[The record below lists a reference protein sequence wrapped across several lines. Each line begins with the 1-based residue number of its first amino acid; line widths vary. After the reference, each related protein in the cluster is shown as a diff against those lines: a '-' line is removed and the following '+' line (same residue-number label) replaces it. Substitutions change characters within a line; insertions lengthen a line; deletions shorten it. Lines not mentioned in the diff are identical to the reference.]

1 MKYQIRRIISF
12 ICILACG
19 FNLVSCVKNPEKRIV
34 VDKAEGLSKENV
46 LPNEKDVP
54 KDLGAPEHWQE
65 TMDRSNGFVTIE
77 ADCQVRIPEVY
88 NTPVYLYKM
97 RPVTNKLLKRLRRRQ
112 TI

>member
-46 LPNEKDVP
+46 LPNERMSLRIWGHRSIGRRP
-54 KDLGAPEHWQE
+54 WTGA
-65 TMDRSNGFVTIE
+65 MALS
-77 ADCQVRIPEVY
+77 
-88 NTPVYLYKM
+88 L
-97 RPVTNKLLKRLRRRQ
+97 
-112 TI
+112 

>member
-19 FNLVSCVKNPEKRIV
+19 FNLVSCAKNPEKRIV

-77 ADCQVRIPEVY
+77 QTARCG
-88 NTPVYLYKM
+88 YLKCII
-97 RPVTNKLLKRLRRRQ
+97 RLC
-112 TI
+112 ISIKCVP

>member
-19 FNLVSCVKNPEKRIV
+19 FNLVSCAKNPEKRIV

-54 KDLGAPEHWQE
+54 KDLGA
-65 TMDRSNGFVTIE
+65 MALS
-77 ADCQVRIPEVY
+77 
-88 NTPVYLYKM
+88 L
-97 RPVTNKLLKRLRRRQ
+97 
-112 TI
+112 

>member
-19 FNLVSCVKNPEKRIV
+19 FNLVSCAKNPEKRIV

-46 LPNEKDVP
+46 LPNEKDDP

-65 TMDRSNGFVTIE
+65 TMDRSNGFVR
-77 ADCQVRIPEVY
+77 CG
-88 NTPVYLYKM
+88 YLKCII
-97 RPVTNKLLKRLRRRQ
+97 RPCISIKCVL
-112 TI
+112 

>member
-54 KDLGAPEHWQE
+54 KDLGDHGQE
-65 TMDRSNGFVTIE
+65 QWLCHYRGRLPG
-77 ADCQVRIPEVY
+77 AD
-88 NTPVYLYKM
+88 T
-97 RPVTNKLLKRLRRRQ
+97 
-112 TI
+112 